1 MISRLSL
8 LVQTVIVVPE
18 ASPDPRSI
26 TLLNVMLNDVQVGTI
41 VRTPGDFNAFSFEDS
56 YRATGGVPVVSLSFR
71 AAGGGLRKD
80 PKPVARA
87 LPAFFANLLPEDKLR
102 EAMEKHHAGSVRA
115 GNDFDL
121 LVALGADLPG
131 AVRVVPSDGTVA
143 LPDDMRVPKPKAR
156 FSLAGVQMK
165 LSVINNTGKGGGLTL
180 PLGDEEGSY
189 IAKFPSTSF
198 PGVSENEY
206 ANLALAEAIGMEVPE
221 RELVEQSEFEGI
233 PKEFETLSD
242 GKVLLVKRFD
252 RGSNGQRIHIED
264 FAQVF
269 GVYPSRKYEGAAYH
283 DIAAALNVAVSSDAA
298 LEFVRRLALAAI
310 TGNGDMHLKNWSLI
324 YHGVGDKPELA
335 PVYDVLSTIPYM
347 PADSMAL
354 SFAGERPFKALNAPR
369 WKAFANR
376 ARLPEGAVLK
386 AVVETAER
394 VNELWWSLPER
405 KVVPTK
411 VIERID
417 AHVRLMT
424 PILENVQTDANLTEQ

>member
-1 MISRLSL
+1 MSEVS
-8 LVQTVIVVPE
+8 
-18 ASPDPRSI
+18 SDPRSI
-26 TLLNVMLNDVQVGTI
+26 SSLDVLLNDVKVGTI

-56 YRATGGVPVVSLSFR
+56 YRATGGFPVLSLSFR
-71 AAGGGLRKD
+71 AATGGLRKD

-121 LVALGADLPG
+121 LVALGSDLPG
-131 AVRVVPSDGTVA
+131 AVRVVPSDRTVVRFDN
-143 LPDDMRVPKPKAR
+143 LPAPKPKAR

-165 LSVINNTGKGGGLTL
+165 LSVIKNTGKGGGLTL
-180 PLGDEEGSY
+180 PLGDDQGSY

-242 GKVLLVKRFD
+242 GKVLLVRRFD
-252 RGSNGQRIHIED
+252 RGANGERIHIED

-269 GVYPSRKYEGAAYH
+269 GVYPSRKYEGGAYH
-283 DIAAALNVAVSSDAA
+283 DIAAALNVAVSSTAA

-324 YHGVGDKPELA
+324 YSGAGDKPQLA
-335 PVYDVLSTIPYM
+335 PVYDVLSTIPYI
-347 PADSMAL
+347 PADAMAL
-354 SFAGERPFKALNAPR
+354 SLAGERPFKALNVQR

-376 ARLPEGAVLK
+376 ARLPEAAVLK
-386 AVVETAER
+386 AVGDTVEQ
-394 VNELWWSLPER
+394 VNGFWWSLPER
-405 KVVPTK
+405 YVVPAK
-411 VIERID
+411 VLERID
-417 AHVRLMT
+417 THVRLMT
-424 PILENVQTDANLTEQ
+424 PVLGTCAK

>member
-1 MISRLSL
+1 MIFRHSL
-8 LVQTVIVVPE
+8 QIQTVNVVTE
-18 ASPDPRSI
+18 AFPNPRSI
-26 TLLNVMLNDVQVGTI
+26 SSLDVLLNDVKVGTI

-71 AAGGGLRKD
+71 AVGGGLRKN

-131 AVRVVPSDGTVA
+131 AVRVVPSDGTFA
-143 LPDDMRVPKPKAR
+143 RHEGIPAPKPKAR

-165 LSVINNTGKGGGLTL
+165 LSVIKNTGKGGGLTL
-180 PLGDEEGSY
+180 PLGDEQGSY
-189 IAKFPSTSF
+189 IAKFPSTTF

-221 RELVEQSEFEGI
+221 RELVEQSAFEGI

-252 RGSNGQRIHIED
+252 RGTNGERIHIED

-269 GVYPSRKYEGAAYH
+269 GVNPSRKYEGAAYQ
-283 DIAAALNVAVSSDAA
+283 DIAAALNVAVSSAAA
-298 LEFVRRLALAAI
+298 LEFVRRLALAAL

-324 YHGVGDKPELA
+324 YRGAGDKPDLA
-335 PVYDVLSTIPYM
+335 PVYDVLSTIPYI
-347 PADSMAL
+347 PADAMAL
-354 SFAGERPFKALNAPR
+354 SLAGERPFKALNVHR

-376 ARLPEGAVLK
+376 ARLPEAAVLN
-386 AVVETAER
+386 AVVDTVER
-394 VNELWWSLPER
+394 VDKLWWSLPER
-405 KVVPTK
+405 EVVPAK
-411 VIERID
+411 VLERID
-417 AHVRLMT
+417 AHIRMMT
-424 PILENVQTDANLTEQ
+424 PILGTCAN

>member
-1 MISRLSL
+1 MLSL
-8 LVQTVIVVPE
+8 W
-18 ASPDPRSI
+18 
-26 TLLNVMLNDVQVGTI
+26 
-41 VRTPGDFNAFSFEDS
+41 
-56 YRATGGVPVVSLSFR
+56 FR
-71 AAGGGLRKD
+71 AVTGGLRKD

-87 LPAFFANLLPEDKLR
+87 LPAFFANLLPESKLR

-121 LVALGADLPG
+121 LVALGSDLPG
-131 AVRVVPSDGTVA
+131 AVRVVPSDGTIA
-143 LPDDMRVPKPKAR
+143 RLDNLPATKPKAR

-165 LSVINNTGKGGGLTL
+165 LSVIKNTGKGGGLTL
-180 PLGDEEGSY
+180 PIGDEQGAY

-221 RELVEQSEFEGI
+221 HELVEQSEFEGI

-242 GKVLLVKRFD
+242 GRVLLVKRFD
-252 RGSNGQRIHIED
+252 RGANGERIHIED

-298 LEFVRRLALAAI
+298 IEFVRRLALAAI

-324 YHGVGDKPELA
+324 YRGAGDKPKFA
-335 PVYDVLSTIPYM
+335 PVYDVLSTIPYI
-347 PADSMAL
+347 PVDAMAL
-354 SFAGERPFKALNAPR
+354 SLAGERPFKALNAQR

-376 ARLPEGAVLK
+376 ARLPEAAVLK
-386 AVVETAER
+386 AVVDTVER
-394 VNELWWSLPER
+394 VNEVWWSLPER
-405 KVVPTK
+405 SVAPAKVL
-411 VIERID
+411 ERID
-417 AHVRLMT
+417 THVRLMT
-424 PILENVQTDANLTEQ
+424 PILSTCAE

>member
-1 MISRLSL
+1 MSETS
-8 LVQTVIVVPE
+8 
-18 ASPDPRSI
+18 SDPRSI
-26 TLLNVMLNDVQVGTI
+26 SSLDVLLKDVRVGTI
-41 VRTPGDFNAFSFEDS
+41 VRTPGDFNAFSFEGS
-56 YRATGGVPVVSLSFR
+56 YRATGGFPVLSLSFR
-71 AAGGGLRKD
+71 AATGGLRKD

-102 EAMEKHHAGSVRA
+102 EAMEKHHAGGVRA

-121 LVALGADLPG
+121 LVALGSDLPG
-131 AVRVVPSDGTVA
+131 AVRVVPSDGTIA
-143 LPDDMRVPKPKAR
+143 RLDNLSAPKPKAR

-165 LSVINNTGKGGGLTL
+165 LSVIKNTGKGGGLTL
-180 PLGDEEGSY
+180 PLGDDQGSY

-252 RGSNGQRIHIED
+252 RDANGERIHIED

-269 GVYPSRKYEGAAYH
+269 GVNPSRKYEGAAYH
-283 DIAAALNVAVSSDAA
+283 DIAAALNVAVSSAAA

-324 YHGVGDKPELA
+324 YREAGDTPQLA
-335 PVYDVLSTIPYM
+335 PVYDVLSTVPYI
-347 PADSMAL
+347 PADAMAL
-354 SFAGERPFKALNAPR
+354 SLAGERPFKAMTVQR
-369 WKAFANR
+369 WKAFSNR
-376 ARLPEGAVLK
+376 ARLPEAAVLR
-386 AVVETAER
+386 AVSDTVER

-405 KVVPTK
+405 QVVPKK
-411 VIERID
+411 VLERVD
-417 AHVRLMT
+417 THVRLMT
-424 PILENVQTDANLTEQ
+424 PILSICAD

>member
-1 MISRLSL
+1 MSK
-8 LVQTVIVVPE
+8 
-18 ASPDPRSI
+18 AFPDPRFMSS
-26 TLLNVMLNDVQVGTI
+26 LDVMLNDVKVGTI
-41 VRTPGDFNAFSFEDS
+41 VRTPGDFNAFSFEES
-56 YRATGGVPVVSLSFR
+56 YRTTGGFPVLSLSFR
-71 AAGGGLRKD
+71 AATGGLRKD
-80 PKPVARA
+80 PKPVAKA

-102 EAMEKHHAGSVRA
+102 EAMEKHHAGTVRA

-121 LVALGADLPG
+121 LVALGSDLPG

-143 LPDDMRVPKPKAR
+143 GLNDPPVPKPKAR

-165 LSVINNTGKGGGLTL
+165 LSVIKNTGKGGGLTL
-180 PLGDEEGSY
+180 PLGDEQGSY

-206 ANLALAEAIGMEVPE
+206 ANLALAEAVGMEVPE

-252 RGSNGQRIHIED
+252 RNLGGERIHIED

-298 LEFVRRLALAAI
+298 LEFVRRLALAAL

-324 YHGVGDKPELA
+324 YRQAGDKPQLA
-335 PVYDVLSTIPYM
+335 PVYDVLSTIPYI
-347 PADSMAL
+347 PADAMAL
-354 SFAGERPFKALNAPR
+354 SLAGERPFKAMNAQR

-376 ARLPEGAVLK
+376 ARLPEAAVLK
-386 AVVETAER
+386 AVTETIER
-394 VNELWWSLPER
+394 VNELWWSLQER
-405 KVVPTK
+405 EVVPAK
-411 VIERID
+411 VLERID
-417 AHVRLMT
+417 AHVRLMM
-424 PILENVQTDANLTEQ
+424 PILGTCAD

>member
-1 MISRLSL
+1 MIFRHSL
-8 LVQTVIVVPE
+8 QIQTVNVVTE
-18 ASPDPRSI
+18 AFPNPRSSSS
-26 TLLNVMLNDVQVGTI
+26 LDVLLNDVKVGTI
-41 VRTPGDFNAFSFEDS
+41 VRTPGDFNAFSFQDS
-56 YRATGGVPVVSLSFR
+56 YCAKGGVPVVSLSFR
-71 AAGGGLRKD
+71 AVGGGLRKD

-102 EAMEKHHAGSVRA
+102 EAMEKHHAGSVRV

-131 AVRVVPSDGTVA
+131 AVRVMPGDGTFA
-143 LPDDMRVPKPKAR
+143 RQEDISAPKPKAR

-165 LSVINNTGKGGGLTL
+165 LSVIKNTGKGGGLTL
-180 PLGDEEGSY
+180 PLGDEQGSY

-252 RGSNGQRIHIED
+252 RGANGERIHIED

-269 GVYPSRKYEGAAYH
+269 GVYPSRKYEGAAHH
-283 DIAAALNVAVSSDAA
+283 DIAAALNVAVSSAAA
-298 LEFVRRLALAAI
+298 LEFVRRLALAAL

-324 YHGVGDKPELA
+324 YRGAGDKPDLA
-335 PVYDVLSTIPYM
+335 PVYDVLSTIPYI
-347 PADSMAL
+347 PADAMAL
-354 SFAGERPFKALNAPR
+354 SLAGERPFKALNAQR

-376 ARLPEGAVLK
+376 ARLPEAAVLN
-386 AVVETAER
+386 AVVDTVER
-394 VNELWWSLPER
+394 VDKLWWSLPER
-405 KVVPTK
+405 EVVPEK
-411 VIERID
+411 VLERID
-417 AHVRLMT
+417 AHIRLMT
-424 PILENVQTDANLTEQ
+424 PILGTCAN